1 MSKSFFYSGTPLHF
15 EVLDVEAVSV
25 SGDDKAV
32 KQYQLDQA
40 PPVHSC
46 DVLVA
51 GGGMGGVAAALESSK
66 THSTLLTEETSW
78 LGGQMTSQGVCALD
92 ENKYVETTG
101 ACKSYLFMRER
112 IRDHYRHSNK
122 LTADALADALLHPGK
137 SWVTRLAFEP
147 DVAVQVID
155 ELLAPAAAAERL
167 SIMRRLKAVA
177 VSRQN
182 AIQAVLFIDLDS
194 GSFLEVQPRL
204 VLDATELGD
213 LLALAKIPYR
223 TGSDSR
229 SETGEK
235 HAPELGDT
243 ENVQD
248 FTYPFV
254 LEYYPGENHVIEKPA
269 DYDNFMAA
277 GKFSFY
283 GYHMFEETDDQ
294 STGVLRHLLP
304 FWTYRRL
311 IDKSLFQPGI
321 YKSDIAMINW
331 DSNDLRGKNIID
343 KTPEVQRQYLALAK
357 RVSLGFL
364 YWLQTE
370 APRDDGGKGYSG
382 LKLVRNIFGTADG
395 LSRYPYIREA
405 RRLSAN
411 TTVVEQDIVASAN
424 LGSRARRFE
433 DSIGIGLY
441 PVDIHGHQEVPGAAQ
456 ESKPF
461 QIPLESLITHDCSN
475 YIAACKNIGVTHI
488 TNGAYRLHPI
498 EWAIGTAAGTL
509 ASMQL
514 SHKFGNIELLSNK
527 DILQTQMLLTAAGA
541 PIFWFDDIM
550 LDDENFQ
557 AIQIMAATGVIA
569 CNSDD
574 LSFRPDEDLVP
585 GEADQAVK
593 RLSSFCEKLSSEVH
607 FRIRVGNQITR
618 RELAELLF
626 GVLKLSVFS
635 NTGSSIGAL
644 S

>member
-1 MSKSFFYSGTPLHF
+1 MSKSFFYTGTPLHF

-25 SGDDKAV
+25 SGDDQAV
-32 KQYQLDQA
+32 KQYQLEQA
-40 PPVHSC
+40 PAVHIC

-66 THSTLLTEETSW
+66 THSTLLTEETSC

-101 ACKSYLFMRER
+101 ACKSYLTMREG
-112 IRDHYRHSNK
+112 IRNHYRQSNK

-155 ELLAPAAAAERL
+155 DMLAPAVDAQRL
-167 SIMRRLKAVA
+167 AIIRRLKAVA
-177 VSRQN
+177 VSRQS

-194 GSFLEVQPRL
+194 GLFLEVQPAV

-213 LLALAKIPYR
+213 LMALANIPYK

-235 HAPELGDT
+235 HAPEVGDN

-254 LEYYPGENHVIEKPA
+254 LEHYPGENHVIEKPA

-283 GYHMFEETDDQ
+283 GYHMFEETDDH
-294 STGVLRHLLP
+294 STGVVRHLLP

-311 IDKSLFQPGI
+311 IDKSLFLPGI

-343 KTPEVQRQYLALAK
+343 KTPEVQKQYLALAK

-364 YWLQTE
+364 YWLQTA

-411 TTVVEQDIVASAN
+411 TIVVEQDIVASAN
-424 LGSRARRFE
+424 LGSRARIFE
-433 DSIGIGLY
+433 DSVGIGLY

-461 QIPLESLITHDCSN
+461 QIPLGSLLTHDCSN

-509 ASMQL
+509 ASLQL
-514 SHKFGNIELLSNK
+514 SRKFGDIKHLSNK

-541 PIFWFDDIM
+541 PIFWFDDVL

-557 AIQIMAATGVIA
+557 AIQVMAATGVIA
-569 CNSDD
+569 CYSDE
-574 LSFRPDEDLVP
+574 LSFRPDDDLVP

-593 RLSSFCEKLSSEVH
+593 RLSSFCEKLSCDVS
-607 FRIRVGNQITR
+607 FKITVGNRITR

-635 NTGSSIGAL
+635 NSGSSIGAL